1 MIRAPPIATHTV
13 TLLPCTTLFRSGYVL
28 TFRSE
33 ETKNGDEIN
42 LELPPAMTSWIDFY
56 LRVHR
61 KALLARGDG
70 RETRSLWINRWG
82 TPASEHVIR
91 DQIEKR
97 TSDAFGR
104 HVWPHLFR
112 AIAGTGF
119 VDHAPAQMAL
129 LPALLGHRTVQ
140 TSHRYYLLSTQ
151 IGRASCRE

>member
-1 MIRAPPIATHTV
+1 MRISDWSSDV
-13 TLLPCTTLFRSGYVL
+13 CS
-28 TFRSE
+28 S
-33 ETKNGDEIN
+33 D
-42 LELPPAMTSWIDFY
+42 
-56 LRVHR
+56 
-61 KALLARGDG
+61 
-70 RETRSLWINRWG
+70 LWINRWG

-129 LPALLGHRTVQ
+129 LPDLLGHRTVQ
-140 TSHRYYLLSTQ
+140 TSHRYYVLSNGMMAHTAVQSTVAQRRSAARARRDWPGKENDKCRGGALRPLLWII
-151 IGRASCRE
+151 IGP

>member
-1 MIRAPPIATHTV
+1 MIRRPPRSTRTSSLFPYTA
-13 TLLPCTTLFRSGYVL
+13 LFRS
-28 TFRSE
+28 
-33 ETKNGDEIN
+33 KNGDEIN

-119 VDHAPAQMAL
+119 VEDRKSTRL
-129 LPALLGHRTVQ
+129 NS
-140 TSHRYYLLSTQ
+140 SH
-151 IGRASCRE
+151 

>member
-1 MIRAPPIATHTV
+1 MIRRPPRSTRTSSLFPYTA
-13 TLLPCTTLFRSGYVL
+13 LFRS
-28 TFRSE
+28 
-33 ETKNGDEIN
+33 KNGDEIN

-97 TSDAFGR
+97 TSDR
-104 HVWPHLFR
+104 SEEH
-112 AIAGTGF
+112 
-119 VDHAPAQMAL
+119 
-129 LPALLGHRTVQ
+129 
-140 TSHRYYLLSTQ
+140 TSELKSLMRISYAVFCLQKKKNTTT
-151 IGRASCRE
+151 IKPDI

>member
-1 MIRAPPIATHTV
+1 MIPPPPRSNRNDT
-13 TLLPCTTLFRSGYVL
+13 PFPYTTLFRSHLVAADDGYVL

-91 DQIEKR
+91 E
-97 TSDAFGR
+97 
-104 HVWPHLFR
+104 
-112 AIAGTGF
+112 
-119 VDHAPAQMAL
+119 
-129 LPALLGHRTVQ
+129 
-140 TSHRYYLLSTQ
+140 
-151 IGRASCRE
+151 IGRAHV

>member
-1 MIRAPPIATHTV
+1 MRISDWSSDV
-13 TLLPCTTLFRSGYVL
+13 CS
-28 TFRSE
+28 S
-33 ETKNGDEIN
+33 D
-42 LELPPAMTSWIDFY
+42 
-56 LRVHR
+56 
-61 KALLARGDG
+61 
-70 RETRSLWINRWG
+70 LWINRWG

-129 LPALLGHRTVQ
+129 LPDLLGHRTVQ
-140 TSHRYYLLSTQ
+140 TSHRSYVISN
-151 IGRASCRE
+151 GRMAHTAVQSPVAQRHTTNRPRRDSPRKDKKTLPPT